1 MQRLNPNKGILVNK
15 QTHRDIHKNNINNE
29 EDLNKYIKERRER
42 LDFVGFLYKNSLN
55 F

>member
-1 MQRLNPNKGILVNK
+1 MQRLNSNKGILVNK

-42 LDFVGFLYKNSLN
+42 LDFVGFSR
-55 F
+55 